1 MIRAEISSVGLSTL
15 RPKNYRQ
22 SLASAGLANLWRD
35 HGDYAR
41 FSWKPGTMRPE
52 MIEAAN

>member
-1 MIRAEISSVGLSTL
+1 L
-15 RPKNYRQ
+15 RPKNYRH